1 MTQTTQQKQYME
13 QHKDFVRVVQFITS
27 FDFLLA
33 LQVLKTQHTGIDNKI
48 NVKHLYEKVYGD
60 AIYEDMEIPGAGIE
74 KEKSES
80 ESEWEYFYA
89 LDKSS
94 QFRESFKRFIAIQDA
109 VVDECEDENGKV
121 NGDVEPVLNMFKKKK
136 GDYTEEEWEQMDSK
150 NYTKADFSE
159 EEYQD
164 LVCCIRNLQNIFYH
178 LLGGKVAYTTKSETG
193 TKTKNPQRSYYFIPD
208 ADNSKMDFLT
218 GMVMCNPLIAQKEK
232 KELLRCMS
240 VMNPC
245 YRFPLSQYLDDENN
259 KEPKKEEVQLPS
271 ESVKFLQHVQTLYT
285 AVANGYQI
293 EIVYGIYDR
302 AENNKVLFRGKKK
315 EKTIL
320 NPFALLWDQ
329 GHYYLIATTQE
340 RADFPRH
347 YRVDR
352 FIEVAIAT
360 AGEEDDKKPVPRCSR
375 PLVLENRYFKHDVF
389 LPKKYV
395 QEHPGMR
402 IYTEERLIDCV
413 FELTDWELQMMV
425 DAFGSDLTVYRKG
438 REPKT
443 RIDYNGEERELY
455 LVTVENVQYDNALS
469 FALQHAEYI
478 TVRQPQKLVDDVRS
492 KLKKMLEQLN

>member
-1 MTQTTQQKQYME
+1 MTQSEEQKRYMQ
-13 QHKDFVRVVQFITS
+13 QHKDFVRVIQFITS

-33 LQVLKTQHTGIDNKI
+33 LQVLKTEHTGIENKI

-60 AIYEDMEIPGAGIE
+60 AVYEDMKIPYSKGN
-74 KEKSES
+74 
-80 ESEWEYFYA
+80 YA

-109 VVDECEDENGKV
+109 VVDECEDENGEV
-121 NGDVEPVLNMFKKKK
+121 NWNVEPVLNLLKKMK

-164 LVCCIRNLQNIFYH
+164 LVCCIRNLQNMFYH
-178 LLGGKVAYTTKSETG
+178 LLGGKLAYTTKSETG
-193 TKTKNPQRSYYFIPD
+193 KKTKNPQRSYYFIPD

-218 GMVMCNPLIAQKEK
+218 GMVMCNSLIAQKEK
-232 KELLRCMS
+232 KELLRCMA

-245 YRFPLSQYLDDENN
+245 YQSPLSIFWYDENN
-259 KEPKKEEVQLPS
+259 KEPKKEEIQLPS

-285 AVANGYQI
+285 AVENGYQI
-293 EIVYGIYDR
+293 EIVYGIYGR
-302 AENNKVLFRGKKK
+302 AENDKVLFQEKKK

-347 YRVDR
+347 YRIDR

-360 AGEEDDKKPVPRCSR
+360 AGEEDDKKPVSRCSC
-375 PLVLENRYFKHDVF
+375 PLILKRYYKYGVF
-389 LPKKYV
+389 QPEQYV

-402 IYTEERLIDCV
+402 IYKEKNLIDCE
-413 FELTDWELQMMV
+413 FELTDWEIQMMV
-425 DAFGSDLTVYRKG
+425 DVFGSDLTVRRKIK
-438 REPKT
+438 EPKT
-443 RIDYNGEERELY
+443 RKDYNGEERLLY
-455 LVTVENVQYDNALS
+455 TVIVRNVQYDNALS

-478 TVRQPQKLVDDVRS
+478 TVRRPQKLVDDVRS
-492 KLKKMLEQLN
+492 KLEKMLEQLNQK

>member
-1 MTQTTQQKQYME
+1 MTQSEEQKRYMK
-13 QHKDFVRVVQFITS
+13 QHKDFVRVIQFITS

-33 LQVLKTQHTGIDNKI
+33 LQVLKTEHTGIEKKI
-48 NVKHLYEKVYGD
+48 NVKQLYDKVYGD

-74 KEKSES
+74 KEKSGS
-80 ESEWEYFYA
+80 ESNWESFYA

-109 VVDECEDENGKV
+109 VVEEDENGEV
-121 NGDVEPVLNMFKKKK
+121 NGNVESVLNLLKKMK

-178 LLGGKVAYTTKSETG
+178 LLGGKVAYTIKSETG
-193 TKTKNPQRSYYFIPD
+193 KKTKNPQRSYYFIPD

-245 YRFPLSQYLDDENN
+245 YQSPLSKYWDDENN
-259 KEPKKEEVQLPS
+259 KELKKEEIQLPS

-285 AVANGYQI
+285 AIEKKYQI
-293 EIVYGIYDR
+293 EIVYGIYGR
-302 AENNKVLFRGKKK
+302 AENDKVRFREKKK

-360 AGEEDDKKPVPRCSR
+360 DGKEDDKKPVSRCSC
-375 PLVLENRYFKHDVF
+375 PLILKRYYKYGVF
-389 LPKKYV
+389 QPEQYV

-402 IYTEERLIDCV
+402 IYKEKNLIDCE
-413 FELTDWELQMMV
+413 FELTDWEIQMMV
-425 DAFGSDLTVYRKG
+425 DVFGSDLTVRQKIK
-438 REPKT
+438 EPKT
-443 RIDYNGEERELY
+443 RKDYNEEERLLY
-455 LVTVENVQYDNALS
+455 TVIVRNVQYDNALA

-478 TVRQPQKLVDDVRS
+478 TVRRPPELVDAVRL
-492 KLKKMLEQLN
+492 KLEKMLEQLNQK